1 MLCRCM
7 AIKLGK
13 IRGQVLQLHNRSLG
27 GRNELR
33 DITLVI
39 FRNTHLVLLKWLVE
53 QAATVLIPI
62 SAIKVPWG
70 L

>member
-7 AIKLGK
+7 AIKLRK
-13 IRGQVLQLHNRSLG
+13 IRGQVLQLHSRSLG

-39 FRNTHLVLLKWLVE
+39 FRNTHLILLKWLVE
-53 QAATVLIPI
+53 QAAAILIPI
-62 SAIKVPWG
+62 STIKVPRG